1 MQSEGE
7 MLFSL
12 KWNIAHLLDFGSFLY
27 AAEVL
32 LDVKRVRVVL
42 LKDHDQ
48 VVQHGYVPIE

>member
-12 KWNIAHLLDFGSFLY
+12 KLNIAHLLDFGSFLY